1 MSGSVFENM
10 LQRHL
15 KSMVPGITSEIIAAL
30 VNDATAVWTYVP
42 DDLREPVLI
51 AYTKT
56 LSQVYIIG
64 LPLSIIA
71 LVGAFVMKNDKMA
84 TKEDEENDIAAA
96 RAAQHARE
104 DEETGVNGVSEQ
116 VEDRA
121 RSSAEGEGSR
131 A

>member
-1 MSGSVFENM
+1 
-10 LQRHL
+10 
-15 KSMVPGITSEIIAAL
+15 MVPGITPEIISAL

-84 TKEDEENDIAAA
+84 TKEDEENDIATA
-96 RAAQHARE
+96 RAAQHAK

-116 VEDRA
+116 GEERD